1 MTLGLVR
8 SPAGGARARYGS
20 GRVEM
25 AAALASAGESE
36 WATERRLHLL
46 LDDAG
51 FSEQRSDGPSILFPA
66 GGTELVVHVLSP
78 AAGFAG
84 HLLRHMT
91 DKYHEAVDARCQQ
104 GRDGDVLPP
113 HGDHLIW
120 LLFTEAALPGLCQTA
135 SNQIADVAGITRP
148 CPAAPGGASSGA
160 RLRERHGS
168 RRSGARGSRRRA

>member
-1 MTLGLVR
+1 MSTWPPHRCRLVKV
-8 SPAGGARARYGS
+8 SGQLNGVAPA
-20 GRVEM
+20 
-25 AAALASAGESE
+25 
-36 WATERRLHLL
+36 

-51 FSEQRSDGPSILFPA
+51 FSEQRLDGPSILFLA
-66 GGTELVVHVLSP
+66 GGTELVVHVLGP

-120 LLFTEAALPGLCQTA
+120 LLFREAALPGLCQTA
-135 SNQIADVAGITRP
+135 SSQWQASHSHA
-148 CPAAPGGASSGA
+148 PAACPK
-160 RLRERHGS
+160 HV
-168 RRSGARGSRRRA
+168 RRTG